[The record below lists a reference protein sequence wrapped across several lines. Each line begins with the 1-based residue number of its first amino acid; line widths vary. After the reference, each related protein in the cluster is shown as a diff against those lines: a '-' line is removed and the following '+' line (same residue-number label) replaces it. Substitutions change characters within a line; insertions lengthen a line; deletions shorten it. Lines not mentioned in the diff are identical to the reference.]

1 MMVLQP
7 HLIRELSE
15 RPMRPESP
23 VLSVYLDFDPAA
35 PTNRR
40 GGYKLALE
48 EMLKQIDTQLT
59 EDNKRRH
66 FHEDAAWTRKQV
78 ELNTPKG
85 RSLVLFC
92 DASDNFFYRQDLAI
106 RLANQAW
113 YGDTPYTRPLVQA
126 VNEHERYGVVL
137 VDKENARFFVFSMQT
152 IEELDKAFQTPA
164 VRHRRTAGSDHLRSQ
179 MTLQRR
185 AATWSGWFLK
195 EVAEILDEI
204 IRNQAIDGIIL
215 AGQEDIIAELQRLLP
230 KAIALRVVGSARIPA
245 NAKANE
251 VLEISM
257 PLVEAI
263 ERKRERQL
271 VEDLVTIACKP
282 QPKLEKAVLGLDAT
296 LDAIN
301 QARVYRLVWPAGRK
315 TAGCECPTCE
325 TLMDQPPLDGN
336 CPYCSGSL
344 VEVDDVIWLASERVL
359 AMGGKV
365 EEIRDPEAC
374 AKLEAIGKVGAY
386 LR

>member
-7 HLIRELSE
+7 HSIRELSE

-23 VLSVYLDFDPAA
+23 VLSVYLDFDPSA

-48 EMLKQIDTQLT
+48 EMLKQIETQLT
-59 EDNKRRH
+59 EDSKRRH

-78 ELNTPKG
+78 ELNMPKG

-106 RLANQAW
+106 RLANQVW

-179 MTLQRR
+179 MTLQSRTIASTSSPDRQSCRR
-185 AATWSGWFLK
+185 SSAARRWST
-195 EVAEILDEI
+195 AST
-204 IRNQAIDGIIL
+204 RSASTR
-215 AGQEDIIAELQRLLP
+215 ATCR
-230 KAIALRVVGSARIPA
+230 SARRSCA
-245 NAKANE
+245 
-251 VLEISM
+251 
-257 PLVEAI
+257 
-263 ERKRERQL
+263 
-271 VEDLVTIACKP
+271 
-282 QPKLEKAVLGLDAT
+282 
-296 LDAIN
+296 
-301 QARVYRLVWPAGRK
+301 ARP
-315 TAGCECPTCE
+315 
-325 TLMDQPPLDGN
+325 
-336 CPYCSGSL
+336 
-344 VEVDDVIWLASERVL
+344 
-359 AMGGKV
+359 
-365 EEIRDPEAC
+365 
-374 AKLEAIGKVGAY
+374 
-386 LR
+386 